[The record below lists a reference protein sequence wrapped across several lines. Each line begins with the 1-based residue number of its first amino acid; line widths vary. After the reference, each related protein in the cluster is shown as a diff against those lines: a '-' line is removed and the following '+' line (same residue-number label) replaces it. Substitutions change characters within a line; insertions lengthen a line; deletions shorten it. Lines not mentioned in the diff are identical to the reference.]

1 MVLIRLLRRR
11 IKIIIACISVILALY
26 LGLSVL
32 GAAATMQLPRLP
44 VNVSP
49 ASVGL
54 TFQDVAFAARID
66 AIDLKG
72 WFLPSSGDSVLIIIP
87 GGFENRVDPQVD
99 TINLAKDLV
108 QKGYNILLFDLRG
121 RGESG
126 GKGLSLSNENRDIG
140 GAVDYTKTRGY
151 PVGKIGIIGFCSGAA
166 DACIFTSQETDIGGL
181 VLDGCFSKVEDMFY
195 NQASKYGIPR
205 LPVDIFV
212 PSIKLAARVF
222 YGYSEINPIDVVG
235 KVQCPIFFI
244 HEGNDDLVSIAD
256 TKALFQA
263 SNRQINILW
272 EVDDITHVHA
282 YHAYPEEYVKRVNEF
297 FATALHSTIQ
307 SGLPAQ

>member
-11 IKIIIACISVILALY
+11 FKIIIACISVILALY

-44 VNVSP
+44 VNGSP

-54 TFQDVAFAARID
+54 TFQDVDFAARVD

-72 WFLPSSGDSVLIIIP
+72 WFLPSFGDSVLIIIP

-140 GAVDYTKTRGY
+140 GAVDSFLGQVEVIVKPMGRDFESITA
-151 PVGKIGIIGFCSGAA
+151 FQGATILGDGRIA
-166 DACIFTSQETDIGGL
+166 LVINPAGL
-181 VLDGCFSKVEDMFY
+181 V
-195 NQASKYGIPR
+195 
-205 LPVDIFV
+205 
-212 PSIKLAARVF
+212 
-222 YGYSEINPIDVVG
+222 
-235 KVQCPIFFI
+235 
-244 HEGNDDLVSIAD
+244 
-256 TKALFQA
+256 
-263 SNRQINILW
+263 
-272 EVDDITHVHA
+272 
-282 YHAYPEEYVKRVNEF
+282 
-297 FATALHSTIQ
+297 
-307 SGLPAQ
+307 